1 MNALGLI
8 VLRASPTAQSHV
20 CMVDCCAAR
29 HAIWTNAA
37 EAGTPFEADGAR
49 GLKSRTDG
57 AEGLLRGAE
66 GLGFSRV

>member
-37 EAGTPFEADGAR
+37 EAGTPFEADGA
-49 GLKSRTDG
+49 
-57 AEGLLRGAE
+57 
-66 GLGFSRV
+66 